1 MTVGSRNMMNMFVM
15 CMGSMCMCRCANYHK
30 VLSR

>member
-1 MTVGSRNMMNMFVM
+1 MTVGSRNMMNMFAM
-15 CMGSMCMCRCANYHK
+15 CMGSMCMCLCANYHK